1 MTNEVLQK
9 IASDEQN
16 ISSSNG
22 LEPSLRFKNFTK
34 KWNSIS
40 LKEIG
45 TFQKGA
51 PLSKADISQEG
62 NPFILYG
69 ELYTTYSEVTY
80 NVFRKTNK
88 KVDKIYF
95 SNVGDVILPTSGET
109 PEEIATAT
117 CIMIPDVILAGDLYI
132 FRQNKID
139 GRILSYIINHTVN
152 GKISRIAQGKSV
164 VHVRSEELGKII
176 INYPT
181 NDEQQKIADFLSLID
196 QRIEKQRQLVESLK
210 KYKRGLFLKLY
221 NDSDKSIISFKNIYE
236 MASEGGTP
244 STSDS
249 ENYENGKIP
258 FIKIDDL
265 NQHYLNFAKYFIT
278 EKGLKKSSAW
288 IVPENSIIYSNGATI
303 GACSINK
310 IPVTT
315 KQGILGIVPKSNF
328 SVEFLYFL
336 FTSSIFK
343 QKIRAITTKGT
354 MDSAYLKD
362 INGIKISI
370 PDFIAQQKIAKIMVD
385 FENLIERTE
394 LSFIYLQ
401 NIKKALLQQMF
412 I

>member
-9 IASDEQN
+9 TASDEQN

-164 VHVRSEELGKII
+164 VHVLSEELGKII

>member
-9 IASDEQN
+9 TASDEQN
-16 ISSSNG
+16 VSSSNG
-22 LEPSLRFKNFTK
+22 LEPSLRFTGFYENWHEKYIKDVADVIGGGTPDTTKLEYWNGNIQWFTPTEIGHNKYVNKSKRTITEKGLKNSSAKLLPPKTILLTSRATIGECSIIEKECATNQGFQSLVPNSLINNEFCYYLINTK
-34 KWNSIS
+34 KKELLRKASGSTFLEISNSEIKQIKCKFPS
-40 LKEIG
+40 L
-45 TFQKGA
+45 
-51 PLSKADISQEG
+51 L
-62 NPFILYG
+62 
-69 ELYTTYSEVTY
+69 
-80 NVFRKTNK
+80 
-88 KVDKIYF
+88 
-95 SNVGDVILPTSGET
+95 
-109 PEEIATAT
+109 
-117 CIMIPDVILAGDLYI
+117 
-132 FRQNKID
+132 
-139 GRILSYIINHTVN
+139 
-152 GKISRIAQGKSV
+152 
-164 VHVRSEELGKII
+164 
-176 INYPT
+176 
-181 NDEQQKIADFLSLID
+181 EQQKIATFLSLMD
-196 QRIEKQRQLVESLK
+196 TRIEKQRQLVESLK

-265 NQHYLNFAKYFIT
+265 NQHYLNFAKFFIT

-328 SVEFLYFL
+328 SVEFLYFF

-354 MDSAYLKD
+354 MDCAYLKD

>member
-1 MTNEVLQK
+1 MG
-9 IASDEQN
+9 I
-16 ISSSNG
+16 IFSSFNG
-22 LEPSLRFKNFTK
+22 LEPKIRFASYSENYTICNIGDIFDERSERGSENLELLSVTMNDGVKKRTEIEGKDNSSEDKGNYKIVYVGDMVYNSMRMWQGANGISPYDGIVSPAYTVLKASKPLCNKYIAYLFKNSDLINK
-34 KWNSIS
+34 
-40 LKEIG
+40 
-45 TFQKGA
+45 
-51 PLSKADISQEG
+51 
-62 NPFILYG
+62 
-69 ELYTTYSEVTY
+69 
-80 NVFRKTNK
+80 FRKNSQGLTSDTWNLK
-88 KVDKIYF
+88 YLQISTIKIY
-95 SNVGDVILPTSGET
+95 LPSL
-109 PEEIATAT
+109 P
-117 CIMIPDVILAGDLYI
+117 
-132 FRQNKID
+132 
-139 GRILSYIINHTVN
+139 
-152 GKISRIAQGKSV
+152 
-164 VHVRSEELGKII
+164 
-176 INYPT
+176 
-181 NDEQQKIADFLSLID
+181 EQQKIADFLSLID
-196 QRIEKQRQLVESLK
+196 QRIEKQRRLVESLK

-221 NDSDKSIISFKNIYE
+221 NDSEKSITLFKNIYK

-244 STSDS
+244 STLDA
-249 ENYENGKIP
+249 ENYENGTIP

-265 NQHYLNFAKYFIT
+265 NQHYLISAKYFIT

-336 FTSSIFK
+336 FTSSVFK

>member
-1 MTNEVLQK
+1 MQSEKYSRENAGQSLKKYILLRKGELAYNHGASKYKPFGCCFELKEDEARIPYVYHCFAVKENNDKSYIARLLNNQK
-9 IASDEQN
+9 IDQQLKRL
-16 ISSSNG
+16 ISSSVRMDG
-22 LEPSLRFKNFTK
+22 LLNISYEEYTGIDLYLPSL
-34 KWNSIS
+34 
-40 LKEIG
+40 L
-45 TFQKGA
+45 
-51 PLSKADISQEG
+51 
-62 NPFILYG
+62 
-69 ELYTTYSEVTY
+69 
-80 NVFRKTNK
+80 
-88 KVDKIYF
+88 
-95 SNVGDVILPTSGET
+95 
-109 PEEIATAT
+109 
-117 CIMIPDVILAGDLYI
+117 
-132 FRQNKID
+132 
-139 GRILSYIINHTVN
+139 
-152 GKISRIAQGKSV
+152 
-164 VHVRSEELGKII
+164 
-176 INYPT
+176 
-181 NDEQQKIADFLSLID
+181 EQQKIADFLFLVD
-196 QRIEKQRQLVESLK
+196 RRIEKQRQLVESLK

-328 SVEFLYFL
+328 SVEFLYFF

-354 MDSAYLKD
+354 MDCAYLKD